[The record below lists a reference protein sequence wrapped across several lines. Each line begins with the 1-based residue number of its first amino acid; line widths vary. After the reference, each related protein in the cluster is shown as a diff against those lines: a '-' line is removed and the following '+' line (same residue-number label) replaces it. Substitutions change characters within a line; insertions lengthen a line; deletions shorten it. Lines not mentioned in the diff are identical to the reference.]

1 MKVKPPSLDTST
13 LTALVFDTDDLV
25 GDKKYAYSRLL
36 PKPETATINDR
47 SNRTTTLSE
56 RLNLLPV
63 NVIKDPPLDL
73 PDDGVME
80 NAEYG
85 ETSMVLPDTQ
95 TYPSLLTSTVTLPDT
110 SPGTTQSIW
119 DVERHTAAT
128 GNPSPNLH
136 DNSRDA
142 TKPEPRTV
150 KRKPPSPDATLG
162 NVFRTDGR
170 G

>member
-1 MKVKPPSLDTST
+1 MLIE
-13 LTALVFDTDDLV
+13 
-25 GDKKYAYSRLL
+25 SRL
-36 PKPETATINDR
+36 T
-47 SNRTTTLSE
+47 
-56 RLNLLPV
+56 NLFEEEEGMDKTEFV
-63 NVIKDPPLDL
+63 
-73 PDDGVME
+73 
-80 NAEYG
+80 
-85 ETSMVLPDTQ
+85 TQ
-95 TYPSLLTSTVTLPDT
+95 KMPSLLTSTVTLPDT